1 MACRAGILALPKYL
15 YPEHEVA
22 PMSNAKQVVSRREAV
37 AVAGTLSIAAAIG
50 SPLISSAA
58 AAPAAELVA
67 PSLIPPEAKHLKALT
82 DRLAKA
88 PRRRDFKTVPMI
100 LTNPEQWDYEAL
112 NEILNYA
119 PPFKQAANNVDIAG
133 SLLNSM
139 RSTISAEVWAFGHP
153 DFLAVF
159 ATHGSAQLA
168 LYDQVTW
175 DKYKLTR
182 LAGEKFKTNT
192 LIEDAKAAS
201 HDPADFEDPAGVY
214 SPLNNSIP
222 AMMRRGAVFLACH
235 NAAWEQAGALLAAG
249 TNPDQLTHSELAA
262 ELTNHFIPGVI
273 VTPGMVA
280 TLSEL
285 VRVGFQYVN

>member
-1 MACRAGILALPKYL
+1 
-15 YPEHEVA
+15 
-22 PMSNAKQVVSRREAV
+22 MSNAKQVVSRRDTL
-37 AVAGTLSIAAAIG
+37 AVAGVLSIAAATG
-50 SPLISSAA
+50 LPLASPAV

-67 PSLIPPEAKHLKALT
+67 PSLIPPEAQHLKALT
-82 DRLAKA
+82 ERLAKA

-112 NEILNYA
+112 NEVLNYE

-133 SLLNSM
+133 SLLNST
-139 RSTISAEVWAFGHP
+139 RSTISAEVWAFKHP

-168 LYDQVTW
+168 LYDQAIW

-182 LAGEKFKTNT
+182 LAGDKFKTNT
-192 LIEDAKAAS
+192 LIEDTKAAS
-201 HDPADFEDPAGVY
+201 HDPADIQDQAGVY
-214 SPLNNSIP
+214 SPANSTIP
-222 AMMRRGAVFLACH
+222 AMMRRGAMFLACH

-249 TNPDQLTHSELAA
+249 INPDHLTHNELAA
-262 ELTNHFIPGVI
+262 DLTNHFIPGVI
-273 VTPGMVA
+273 VTPGIVA